1 MTALL
6 AGGLAGLGAWAVG
19 FVLRVGDRRA
29 AGFLPPTRR
38 LSLRT
43 PTWFTALLADADLP
57 VDPAVAWPA
66 VLVIPTGGAVVVL
79 AAVGVGAAVATL
91 VLLVGGPVLLV
102 TGRRGRWAHTVD
114 AALPDALDAVA
125 RAVRTGAS
133 LPQAIA
139 EVAPTVSGRL
149 GRDLEEIDATAGSGV
164 AFVSC
169 LDRWASRSPT
179 PGVRLASAALAL
191 AAESG
196 GRAAEAVDGVAA
208 TLRAELAV
216 AGEVRAQSSQAR
228 MSALVIAIAPL
239 AFGVLAAGTDDQT
252 ASFLLRTPIGSAC
265 LVGGITLD
273 VVAAWWMQ
281 RITAAP
287 C

>member
-6 AGGLAGLGAWAVG
+6 AGGVAGLGAWTVG
-19 FVLRVGDRRA
+19 FALRMGDRRA
-29 AGFLPPTRR
+29 AGLLPPTRR
-38 LSLRT
+38 WSLR
-43 PTWFTALLADADLP
+43 PPRWCTALLADADLP

-66 VLVIPTGGAVVVL
+66 VLAIPVGGAVVVL
-79 AAVGVGAAVATL
+79 AAVGVGAALATV
-91 VLLVGGPVLLV
+91 VLLAGAPGLV
-102 TGRRGRWAHTVD
+102 VAGRRGRWAQAVD
-114 AALPDALDAVA
+114 AALPDVLDAIA

-133 LPQAIA
+133 LPQAVG
-139 EVAPTVSGRL
+139 EVAPALPGRL
-149 GRDLEEIDATAGSGV
+149 GRDLREVAVASGSGV

-169 LDRWASRSPT
+169 LDEWASRSPT

-228 MSALVIAIAPL
+228 MSALVIALAPI
-239 AFGVLAAGTDDQT
+239 AFGVLAAGTDDRT
-252 ASFLLRTPIGSAC
+252 ATFLLRTPVGSAC
-265 LVGGITLD
+265 LVGGVTLD
-273 VVAAWWMQ
+273 LVAAWWMQ